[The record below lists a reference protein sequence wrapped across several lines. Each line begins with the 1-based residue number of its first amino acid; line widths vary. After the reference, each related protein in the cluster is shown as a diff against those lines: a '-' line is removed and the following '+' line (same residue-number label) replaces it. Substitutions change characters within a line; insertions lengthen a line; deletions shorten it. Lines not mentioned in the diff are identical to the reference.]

1 MGFAPTTSKDKDTGK
16 KIFTFSLRL
25 PELVGLNVI
34 ILVGFIWV
42 FIFGLL
48 VGRGYQPE
56 EALPELKHLMPS
68 QQQVAEANPMPV
80 EQNIGANSS
89 VQSSNTSVTRPLS
102 TAQAKP
108 VTEQQKGSVI
118 EPEQLNF
125 FEQLKAKET
134 SNSPATALKPKKAH
148 VVAKRPAPAPVVA
161 EKVVPMPKVVA
172 ASKQPVQ
179 KQQTAL
185 EKNAATFEYV
195 YQVAASTN
203 KQAASKLRNTMSA
216 KGFTTS
222 LATAVINSTK
232 WYRVNVHF
240 LGSPADLSSFKSRL
254 AIAGYNKPLLKKK
267 KER

>member
-25 PELVGLNVI
+25 PELTGLSVI

-68 QQQVAEANPMPV
+68 QQQVAEVNPMPV

-89 VQSSNTSVTRPLS
+89 SQSNKTSN
-102 TAQAKP
+102 KP
-108 VTEQQKGSVI
+108 NLNRTQGKTVTEQQKASVI

-134 SNSPATALKPKKAH
+134 SNSPATASKPKKAH
-148 VVAKRPAPAPVVA
+148 VVAKRPAPAFSVTQ
-161 EKVVPMPKVVA
+161 KVVQKPKVVTA
-172 ASKQPVQ
+172 TTSSVQ
-179 KQQTAL
+179 KRQAVL
-185 EKNAATFEYV
+185 EKNAAMFEYI

-203 KQAASKLRNTMSA
+203 KQAASKLRTTMSA

-222 LATAVINSTK
+222 LATAVINTKK

-240 LGSPADLSSFKSRL
+240 VGSPADLSSFKSRL
-254 AIAGYNKPLLKKK
+254 AVAGYSKPLLRKKK
-267 KER
+267 QR

>member
-25 PELVGLNVI
+25 PELTGLSVI

-89 VQSSNTSVTRPLS
+89 TPKKISNKPNLNPVQGKT
-102 TAQAKP
+102 
-108 VTEQQKGSVI
+108 VTEQQKASVI
-118 EPEQLNF
+118 KPEQLNF
-125 FEQLKAKET
+125 FEQLKAKEK
-134 SNSPATALKPKKAH
+134 SNSPATAHKPKKAH
-148 VVAKRPAPAPVVA
+148 VVAKRTAPAVA
-161 EKVVPMPKVVA
+161 QKVVPMPRVVA
-172 ASKQPVQ
+172 ASTSSVQ
-179 KQQTAL
+179 KKQAVL
-185 EKNAATFEYV
+185 EKNTATFEYI

-203 KQAASKLRNTMSA
+203 KQAATKLRTTMSA

-222 LATAVINSTK
+222 LATAVINTKK

-240 LGSPADLSSFKSRL
+240 VGSPADLTSFKSRL
-254 AIAGYNKPLLKKK
+254 AVAGYSKPLLRKKK
-267 KER
+267 QR

>member
-25 PELVGLNVI
+25 PELTGLSVI

-68 QQQVAEANPMPV
+68 QQQVAEVNPMSV

-89 VQSSNTSVTRPLS
+89 VQSNNTSKARTLNP
-102 TAQAKP
+102 AQARL
-108 VTEQQKGSVI
+108 VTEQQKASVI

-125 FEQLKAKET
+125 FEQLKAKEA
-134 SNSPATALKPKKAH
+134 SNSPATARKPEVAH
-148 VVAKRPAPAPVVA
+148 VATQRPAPTPVVA
-161 EKVVPMPKVVA
+161 EKVVPMPNVVA
-172 ASKQPVQ
+172 VSTPSVQ
-179 KQQTAL
+179 KKQVAL
-185 EKNAATFEYV
+185 EKSAATFEYI

-203 KQAASKLRNTMSA
+203 KQAATELRTAMSA

-222 LATAVINSTK
+222 LATAVVNTKK

-240 LGSPADLSSFKSRL
+240 VGSPDALSSFKSRL
-254 AIAGYNKPLLKKK
+254 AVAGYSNPLLRKRKQ
-267 KER
+267 R

>member
-25 PELVGLNVI
+25 PELTGLSVI

-89 VQSSNTSVTRPLS
+89 AQSNKTSNPRDLS
-102 TAQAKP
+102 PAQVNT
-108 VTEQQKGSVI
+108 VTEQKKASVI

-125 FEQLKAKET
+125 FEQLKAKEK
-134 SNSPATALKPKKAH
+134 SNSPATAHKPKKAH
-148 VVAKRPAPAPVVA
+148 VVAKRTTPTPAVTQ
-161 EKVVPMPKVVA
+161 KVVPIPRVVA
-172 ASKQPVQ
+172 ASTPSVQNKQAV
-179 KQQTAL
+179 L
-185 EKNAATFEYV
+185 EKNIATFEYI

-203 KQAASKLRNTMSA
+203 KQAATKLRTTMSA

-222 LATAVINSTK
+222 LATAVINTKK

-240 LGSPADLSSFKSRL
+240 VGSPAGLTSFKSRL
-254 AIAGYNKPLLKKK
+254 AVAGYSKPLLRKKK
-267 KER
+267 QR

>member
-25 PELVGLNVI
+25 PELIGLTVI

-56 EALPELKHLMPS
+56 EALPELKHIMPS
-68 QQQVAEANPMPV
+68 QQQVVEVTTVPV
-80 EQNIGANSS
+80 EQNIGANSTE
-89 VQSSNTSVTRPLS
+89 QSSKTSTPRVQS
-102 TAQAKP
+102 TAQVTPDAK
-108 VTEQQKGSVI
+108 QKGTVI

-125 FEQLKAKET
+125 FEQLKAKEA
-134 SNSPATALKPKKAH
+134 SNSPKTAQQPQKAQVVVKHKAEAPKAVKK
-148 VVAKRPAPAPVVA
+148 VQPITQPVVTPT
-161 EKVVPMPKVVA
+161 KTVA
-172 ASKQPVQ
+172 Q
-179 KQQTAL
+179 KQ
-185 EKNAATFEYV
+185 EKLQKSAATFEYI

-203 KQAASKLRNTMSA
+203 KEAATKLRSKISA

-222 LATAVINSTK
+222 LATAVIDTKK

-240 LGSPADLSSFKSRL
+240 VGSPDDLSSFKSRL
-254 AIAGYNKPLLKKK
+254 AVAGYSKPLLRKKK
-267 KER
+267 QR